1 MKKWSETMVNK
12 LKRKIGIMSMLLMI
26 TCMVTGC
33 GNSSSSNK
41 EDTVRMATM
50 TTGFTALMHTAN
62 TDGVYDDLG
71 LKVDEQYFDNGPTTN
86 EAIAAG
92 DIDVATI
99 GAMPAI
105 TGNIANGT
113 RVVAILADDEESVQ
127 IYARNDSDIVKAGKG
142 NIKNHPNIYGTAKEW
157 KGKKVV
163 CAKGTSSHYGLLAT
177 LETLGLTEK
186 DIELINMEGAS
197 GASAFEAGTG
207 DIFVGFDPQW
217 AKFYENPD
225 KYTCVSTCADTGK
238 KLYDVVIA
246 TDDFCENHSDQL
258 VNILKGVLQEEKKYE
273 NDQNGY
279 NQAMYDWQNEYGECS
294 EKLAAYS
301 AKIKP
306 VISIDEQLNRFKSE
320 NGQSD
325 MEKTLTEIADFMV
338 KNNIIEQKDADKLM
352 ENKLIDGSFMEKAA
366 EGLE

>member
-1 MKKWSETMVNK
+1 MVNK

-142 NIKNHPNIYGTAKEW
+142 NIKNHT
-157 KGKKVV
+157 
-163 CAKGTSSHYGLLAT
+163 
-177 LETLGLTEK
+177 
-186 DIELINMEGAS
+186 
-197 GASAFEAGTG
+197 
-207 DIFVGFDPQW
+207 
-217 AKFYENPD
+217 
-225 KYTCVSTCADTGK
+225 
-238 KLYDVVIA
+238 
-246 TDDFCENHSDQL
+246 
-258 VNILKGVLQEEKKYE
+258 
-273 NDQNGY
+273 
-279 NQAMYDWQNEYGECS
+279 
-294 EKLAAYS
+294 
-301 AKIKP
+301 
-306 VISIDEQLNRFKSE
+306 
-320 NGQSD
+320 
-325 MEKTLTEIADFMV
+325 
-338 KNNIIEQKDADKLM
+338 
-352 ENKLIDGSFMEKAA
+352 
-366 EGLE
+366 